1 MTLFGKSQCEQ
12 VSDVFRL
19 YFNCLWADHCLN
31 VFVIMKNLLNRFVRK
46 GHFGFSSC
54 GVAGCQAPNAKYNIC
69 AVSSASTVTGYYCFS
84 MAGCF
89 YLLKQNHQE

>member
-1 MTLFGKSQCEQ
+1 MILGCILI
-12 VSDVFRL
+12 VYV
-19 YFNCLWADHCLN
+19 YVNHCLN
-31 VFVIMKNLLNRFVRK
+31 VFVILKNLLNWFVKK

-54 GVAGCQAPNAKYNIC
+54 GVAGCQAPSAKYIC

-89 YLLKQNHQE
+89 YLLKQDHQE